1 MTKSQVPSTKSQ
13 TNHKFEIQNLK
24 RFWSFEFGI
33 LKLFVICILLFGIL
47 GIKDANAGTI
57 LQRPLYFGLT
67 NGLVGSWS
75 FDAPDMAGNIAYDRS
90 GQGNNG
96 TLTNGPAR
104 APGKV
109 GQALNFD
116 GSNDYVT
123 MGDVLDFERTDP
135 FSISVW
141 YKANFISPTAQ
152 YRIIAKQNNA
162 GVYEGYGLQIRGDVT
177 NDPFRFALNNN
188 SGSNQI
194 QVDWPRPNNTNW
206 HHVVLTYTG
215 SSVAS
220 GMQGYVDGVAQTM
233 TVVTDN
239 LTATTLT
246 TRPFNIGSWDNGGS
260 SWFDG
265 LIDEVRV
272 YNRALSPDEIK
283 RLYNMGATTKFNV
296 SKKQDAALDNGL
308 VGLWTFDAPDMAG
321 VTAYDRSGNNNTG
334 TLEGAITRAS
344 GRIGQGISKGA
355 GTQVNAGSGTSLDN
369 IQFLT
374 VSMWLYPT
382 SFPTTCGGDTTII
395 TKVGW
400 VLEFRCGASGQLEF
414 TVNRASDTRRT
425 ASANSLLINAWQ
437 NVVVTFA
444 SSTVQFDDTDIH
456 MYVNGEEISY
466 SAALS
471 GSGARVDD
479 SASTL
484 DIGGNDTAS
493 GDFAGRMDEV
503 RVYNRVLSADEIKRL
518 YNMGATT
525 KFNVSKKQDAALN
538 NGLVGLWTFDAP
550 DMAGVAAYDRSGQ
563 NNTGT
568 LTNGPMRQIGKI
580 GQALNFDG
588 VDDVVTL
595 GTGIRPVLPVTIS
608 AWINPR
614 AVTNKKGIFST
625 DRLSSSV
632 HSGIYLSTGIIGAQG
647 NLEVTYGSNTA
658 CDASGR
664 QTKTGSTALPL
675 NTWTH
680 VVAVVRGAANIS
692 LYLNGVDDSG
702 SYTGTGG
709 GLVYSGES
717 GTIGELFDCFD
728 GDNKAFPGLIDEVR
742 VYNRAL
748 SPDEIRRL
756 YNMGR

>member
-109 GQALNFD
+109 GQALKFD
-116 GSNDYVT
+116 GVNDYVNLGT
-123 MGDVLDFERTDP
+123 NAMGNLGDSHTVAAWIKTASSTGSIITEWQAGVCGDVVVGLNSGKFAFHDGSATTIT
-135 FSISVW
+135 SNASVSDGGW
-141 YKANFISPTAQ
+141 HSVIAVSDVSAARLYIDGVQDNSTSDVDWRNTCTAQ
-152 YRIIAKQNNA
+152 DVVI
-162 GVYEGYGLQIRGDVT
+162 GDREP
-177 NDPFRFALNNN
+177 D
-188 SGSNQI
+188 
-194 QVDWPRPNNTNW
+194 
-206 HHVVLTYTG
+206 
-215 SSVAS
+215 SS
-220 GMQGYVDGVAQTM
+220 TK
-233 TVVTDN
+233 T
-239 LTATTLT
+239 
-246 TRPFNIGSWDNGGS
+246 P
-260 SWFDG
+260 FDG

-550 DMAGVAAYDRSGQ
+550 DMAGVTAYDRSGQ
-563 NNTGT
+563 GNTGT
-568 LTNGPMRQIGKI
+568 LTNGPTKTIGKI